1 MGIFKSSDERVVQ
14 KLYKLVEQI
23 NEIEKEYVN
32 YSADELREL
41 TDKFKQRIKGGETL
55 DDILCEAF
63 AAVKVAATR
72 TIGQTPYDVQIIGA
86 IVLHQGRIAELK
98 TGEGKTL
105 MSTMAGYLNAL
116 SGNGVHLVT
125 VNEYLAKHQSEW
137 MGKIYSYLGLTV
149 GLITRE
155 QTKKQKQAAYNADIT
170 YGISSEYGFDYL
182 RDSMEKIREGVVQRS
197 LTYVMID
204 EIDSILIDEAR
215 SPLIISGNVK
225 GKQQLYKIADSFVRG
240 LNERPEAPPTDRFT
254 EYDENDPKYKGDY
267 DRDEKAST
275 TALTEDGVVK
285 AEKFFNIENLSDT
298 ANIAISHHINQAL
311 RANML
316 MHRDRD
322 YIVKENRVVI
332 VDKNTGRLREGRRF
346 SDGLHQAIEA
356 KERVTIK
363 DESKTLASITLQNYF
378 RMYKK
383 VSGMTATAKTEE
395 EEFRAIYGMDV
406 VVIPTNKPM
415 VRIDEEDAIYT
426 NENAKFLAMIENII
440 ECNQKGQPVLVGTAS
455 VEASEK
461 LSSMLKKRKINHNVL
476 NAKNH
481 EREADII
488 AQAGRVGKITIATN
502 MAGRGTDIKLGGD
515 PDVMATKDLLKQEYS
530 NDEILIAAGHTKIT
544 DERLLDLRDRYHN
557 LVEKHQ
563 EVTVGEHKQVVEIGG
578 LRVIG
583 SERHESRRIDNQLR
597 GRSGRQGDPGSSKFY
612 IALEDPLIRLYT
624 KGREGFVTMLQSIE
638 QTDGYLGE
646 HKFITKTIER
656 AQKAAENNS
665 FAARKNV
672 LQYDDIINEQ
682 RKLIY
687 SQRRDVLVGDDI
699 SDNIKSMI
707 EYLVSDMVD
716 VATAESDYPEDWDF
730 DKLLIEANN
739 LFLSAGWWITGK
751 DEKVFK
757 TIFVKEFRFFVP
769 KADRE
774 KMNREQLK
782 EVILNGAMKIYGAL
796 DKHIESKGLNMR
808 EAERSVV
815 LTVVN
820 YNWQNHM
827 EEAEQLKQGIGL
839 RSYGQRNPLL
849 EYKLETADMFD
860 NLVHNIRIE
869 AAKAVFRSNLVG
881 TILHRQALIEAMEK
895 EDKRYKLGPA
905 ASTNKAKGAGAGN
918 IKKKVGR
925 NDPCPCGSGKKYKK
939 CCGANQ

>member
-1 MGIFKSSDERVVQ
+1 MGMFKTSDERVIK
-14 KLYKLVEQI
+14 KLYKLVERI
-23 NEIEKEYVN
+23 NEIEKEYTN

-41 TDKFKQRIKGGETL
+41 TQKLKQRLKDGETL

-72 TIGQTPYDVQIIGA
+72 TIGQTPFDVQILGA

-137 MGKIYSYLGLTV
+137 MGKIYTYLGLTV
-149 GLITRE
+149 GLIERT
-155 QTKKQKQAAYNADIT
+155 QSKKEKQEAYNADIT

-182 RDSMEKIREGVVQRS
+182 RDSMERIKEGVVQRS

-215 SPLIISGNVK
+215 SPLIISGSVQ
-225 GKQQLYKIADSFVRG
+225 GKQQLYKIADSFVRS
-240 LNERPEAPPTDRFT
+240 LKERPEAPPTDRFA
-254 EYDENDPKYKGDY
+254 EYDENDPKYKGDF
-267 DRDEKAST
+267 DKDEKAST
-275 TALTEDGVVK
+275 VALTEEGVVK
-285 AEKFFNIENLSDT
+285 AEKFFNVENLSDT

-322 YIVKENRVVI
+322 YIVKDNRVII
-332 VDKNTGRLREGRRF
+332 VDQNTGRLREGRRF

-356 KERVTIK
+356 KERVTIL

-383 VSGMTATAKTEE
+383 ISGMTATAKTEE

-415 VRIDEEDAIYT
+415 IRTDEEDAIYT
-426 NENAKFLAMIENII
+426 NENAKFSAIIENII
-440 ECNQKGQPVLVGTAS
+440 ECNQQGQPVLVGTAS

-461 LSSMLKKRKINHNVL
+461 LSTMLKRRKINHNVL

-481 EREADII
+481 EREAEII

-515 PDVMATKDLLKQEYS
+515 PDVMATKDLMMQEYTY
-530 NDEILIAAGHTKIT
+530 DEILIAAGHTKIA
-544 DERLLDLRDRYHN
+544 DERLLDLRKKYKE
-557 LVEKHQ
+557 LVDKHKL
-563 EVTVGEHKQVVEIGG
+563 VTDKEHVQVVELGG

-624 KGREGFVTMLQSIE
+624 KGREGFLSMLQSID
-638 QTDGYLGE
+638 QQDGYLGE

-656 AQKAAENNS
+656 AQKAAESNS

-672 LQYDDIINEQ
+672 LQYDDVINEQ

-687 SQRRDVLVGDDI
+687 SQRREVLVQDDI
-699 SDNIKSMI
+699 SENIKGMI
-707 EYLVSDMVD
+707 EYLVADMVD

-730 DKLLIEANN
+730 DKLLVDCNN
-739 LFLSAGWWITGK
+739 LFLTAGWWITNK
-751 DEKVFK
+751 DEKIFRN
-757 TIFVKEFRFFVP
+757 IFVKEYRIFVP
-769 KADRE
+769 EKDRE
-774 KMNREQLK
+774 DMSRDQLK
-782 EVILNGAMKIYGAL
+782 EAILKGAMKIYNTL
-796 DKHIESKGLNMR
+796 DTHIASMGLNMR
-808 EAERSVV
+808 DAERSVV

-849 EYKLETADMFD
+849 EYKIETGDMFD
-860 NLVHNIRIE
+860 NLVHTIKIE
-869 AAKAVFRSNLVG
+869 SASAIFRSNLVG
-881 TILHRQALIEAMEK
+881 TILHRKAMMEAMEK
-895 EDKRYKLGPA
+895 ENQGIRLGPA
-905 ASTNKAKGAGAGN
+905 ESAKQKSGGSGH
-918 IKKKVGR
+918 KVGR
-925 NDPCPCGSGKKYKK
+925 NDPCPCGSGKKYKH
-939 CCGANQ
+939 CCGK

>member
-1 MGIFKSSDERVVQ
+1 MGIFKSSDEKVIK
-14 KLYKLVEQI
+14 KLYKLVDQI
-23 NEIEKEYVN
+23 NELEKKYTD
-32 YSADELREL
+32 YTADQLQEL
-41 TDKFKQRIKGGETL
+41 TEQLKKRLKDGETL

-72 TIGQTPYDVQIIGA
+72 TIGQTPYDVQVLGA
-86 IVLHQGRIAELK
+86 IILHQGRIAELK

-116 SGNGVHLVT
+116 TGNGVHLVT

-137 MGKIYSYLGLTV
+137 MGKIYTYLGLTV
-149 GLITRE
+149 GMIERS
-155 QTKKQKQAAYNADIT
+155 QSKKEKQEAYNADIT

-182 RDSMEKIREGVVQRS
+182 RDSMERIKEGVVQRS
-197 LTYVMID
+197 LSYVMID

-215 SPLIISGNVK
+215 SPLIISGSVK

-240 LNERPEAPPTDRFT
+240 LNERPEAPPTDRFA
-254 EYDENDPKYKGDY
+254 EYDENDPKYKGDF
-267 DRDEKAST
+267 DKDEKANT
-275 TALTEDGVVK
+275 VALTEEGVVK

-316 MHRDRD
+316 MHNDQD
-322 YIVKENRVVI
+322 YIVKDNSVII

-356 KERVTIK
+356 KERVAIK

-415 VRIDEEDAIYT
+415 VRLDEEDAIYT
-426 NENAKFLAMIENII
+426 NENAKFAAIIENII

-461 LSSMLKKRKINHNVL
+461 LSTMLKRRKINHNVL

-515 PDVMATKDLLKQEYS
+515 SDAMATKDLLKQDFTY
-530 NDEILIAAGHTKIT
+530 DEILIAAGHTKIS
-544 DERLLDLRDRYHN
+544 DERLIELREKYHQ
-557 LVEKHQ
+557 LEAKHKD
-563 EVTVGEHKQVVEIGG
+563 VTSKEHAKVVELGG

-624 KGREGFVTMLQSIE
+624 KGREGFVNMLQSIE
-638 QTDGYLGE
+638 QEDGYLGE

-656 AQKAAENNS
+656 AQKAAESNS

-687 SQRRDVLVGDDI
+687 SQRRDVLVEDDI

-707 EYLVSDMVD
+707 EYLVSDMVE
-716 VATAESDYPEDWDF
+716 VATADSDYPEEWDF
-730 DKLLIEANN
+730 DKLLVDCNN
-739 LFLSAGWWITGK
+739 LFLSAGWWISNK
-751 DEKVFK
+751 DEKLFK
-757 TIFVKEFRFFVP
+757 NIFVKEYRILVP

-774 KMNREQLK
+774 NMKREQLK
-782 EVILNGAMKIYGAL
+782 EVILKGAMKIYNTL
-796 DKHIESKGLNMR
+796 DNHISSLGLNMR

-860 NLVHNIRIE
+860 NLVHTIRIE
-869 AAKAVFRSNLVG
+869 AARAIYRSNLIG
-881 TILHRQALIEAMEK
+881 TILHRKAMVDAMEK
-895 EDKRYKLGPA
+895 ENQGLKLGPA
-905 ASTNKAKGAGAGN
+905 ESSKSKSSGSS
-918 IKKKVGR
+918 KKVGR

-939 CCGANQ
+939 CCGQ

>member
-1 MGIFKSSDERVVQ
+1 MGIFKSGDDKVIK
-14 KLYKLVEQI
+14 KLHKLVENI
-23 NEIEKEYVN
+23 NEIEKEYTN
-32 YSADELREL
+32 YTADELLEL
-41 TDKFKQRIKGGETL
+41 TEQLKVRLKNGETT

-63 AAVKVAATR
+63 AAVKIAATR

-116 SGNGVHLVT
+116 TGKGVHLVT

-137 MGKIYSYLGLTV
+137 MGKIYNYLGLSV
-149 GLITRE
+149 GLIERT
-155 QTKKQKQAAYNADIT
+155 QTKKEKQDAYNADIT

-182 RDSMEKIREGVVQRS
+182 RDSMERIKEGVVQRS
-197 LTYVMID
+197 LSYVMID

-215 SPLIISGNVK
+215 SPLIISGSVK

-240 LNERPEAPPTDRFT
+240 LKERPESPPTDRFADF
-254 EYDENDPKYKGDY
+254 DENDPKYKGEFDK
-267 DRDEKAST
+267 DEKAST
-275 TALTEDGVVK
+275 VALSEEGIVK
-285 AEKFFNIENLSDT
+285 AEKSFNIENLSDT
-298 ANIAISHHINQAL
+298 TNIAISHHINQAL

-316 MHRDRD
+316 MHRDKD
-322 YIVKENRVVI
+322 YIVKDNRVII

-356 KERVTIK
+356 KERVAIK
-363 DESKTLASITLQNYF
+363 DESKTLASVTLQNYF

-406 VVIPTNKPM
+406 VVIPTNMPM
-415 VRIDEEDAIYT
+415 VRLDENDAIYT
-426 NENAKFLAMIENII
+426 NETAKFGAIIENII
-440 ECNQKGQPVLVGTAS
+440 ECNQKGQPILVGTAS
-455 VEASEK
+455 VEASET
-461 LSSMLKKRKINHNVL
+461 LSTMLKRRKINHNVL

-515 PDVMATKDLLKQEYS
+515 PEVMATRDLLKQDFTY
-530 NDEILIAAGHTKIT
+530 DEILIAAGHTKIE
-544 DERLLDLRDRYHN
+544 DERLLELREKYHQM
-557 LVEKHQ
+557 VEKH
-563 EVTVGEHKQVVEIGG
+563 KQVTDQEHIKVVQSGG

-612 IALEDPLIRLYT
+612 IALEDSLIRLYT
-624 KGREGFVTMLQSIE
+624 KGREGFITMLQSIE
-638 QTDGYLGE
+638 QQDGYLGE

-656 AQKAAENNS
+656 AQKAAESNS

-687 SQRRDVLVGDDI
+687 SQRRDVLEQDDI

-730 DKLLIEANN
+730 DKLLVESNN
-739 LFLSAGWWITGK
+739 LFLSAGWWITNK
-751 DEKVFK
+751 DEKIFRNV
-757 TIFVKEFRFFVP
+757 FVKSYRIFVP

-774 KMNREQLK
+774 NMKRDELK
-782 EVILNGAMKIYGAL
+782 EIVLKGAMKVYDTL
-796 DKHIESKGLNMR
+796 DSHIASRGLNMR

-860 NLVHNIRIE
+860 NLVHAIRLE
-869 AAKAVFRSNLVG
+869 AAKAIFRSNLVG
-881 TILHRQALIEAMEK
+881 TILHRKAMVEAMEK
-895 EDKRYKLGPA
+895 ESRNIKLGPA
-905 ASTNKAKGAGAGN
+905 DTANAKSGAKGGS
-918 IKKKVGR
+918 KKVGR

-939 CCGANQ
+939 CCGQ

>member
-1 MGIFKSSDERVVQ
+1 MGIFKTSDEKVIK
-14 KLYKLVEQI
+14 KLYKLVDRI
-23 NEIEKEYVN
+23 NEIENEYKN

-41 TDKFKQRIKGGETL
+41 TNQLKQRLKDGETL

-63 AAVKVAATR
+63 AAVKVAAAR
-72 TIGQTPYDVQIIGA
+72 TIGQTPYDVQVIGA

-116 SGNGVHLVT
+116 TGQGVHLVT

-137 MGKIYSYLGLTV
+137 MGKIYTYLGLTV
-149 GLITRE
+149 GLIERT
-155 QTKKQKQAAYNADIT
+155 QSKKEKQDAYNADIT

-182 RDSMEKIREGVVQRS
+182 RDSMEKIKEGVVQRS

-215 SPLIISGNVK
+215 SPLIISGSVK
-225 GKQQLYKIADSFVRG
+225 GKQQLYKISDSFVRG
-240 LNERPEAPPTDRFT
+240 LKERPEAPPTDRFA

-267 DRDEKAST
+267 DKDEKANT
-275 TALTEDGVVK
+275 IALTEDGIVK

-316 MHRDRD
+316 MHRDKD
-322 YIVKENRVVI
+322 YIVKDNRVII
-332 VDKNTGRLREGRRF
+332 VDQNTGRLREGRRF

-415 VRIDEEDAIYT
+415 IRIDEDDAIYT
-426 NENAKFLAMIENII
+426 DENSKFSAIIDNII

-461 LSSMLKKRKINHNVL
+461 LSTMLKRRKINHNVL

-488 AQAGRVGKITIATN
+488 AQAGRLGKITIATN

-515 PDVMATKDLLKQEYS
+515 PDAMATKDLLMQDYTY
-530 NDEILIAAGHTKIT
+530 DEILIAAGHTKIS
-544 DERLLDLRDRYHN
+544 DERLLDLRSKYN
-557 LVEKHQ
+557 ELVEKHKK
-563 EVTVGEHKQVVEIGG
+563 VTEEEHKKVVSFGG

-624 KGREGFVTMLQSIE
+624 KGREGFVSMLQSIE
-638 QTDGYLGE
+638 QDNGYLGE

-656 AQKAAENNS
+656 AQKAAESNS

-687 SQRRDVLVGDDI
+687 SQRREVLVQDDI

-707 EYLVSDMVD
+707 EYLVYDMVD
-716 VATAESDYPEDWDF
+716 VATADSDYPEDWDF
-730 DKLLIEANN
+730 NKLLIDCNN
-739 LFLSAGWWITGK
+739 LFLSAGWWITNK
-751 DEKVFK
+751 DEKLFK
-757 TIFVKEFRFFVP
+757 NVFVKEYRIFIP

-774 KMNREQLK
+774 DITRDILK
-782 EVILNGAMKIYGAL
+782 EKILDGAMKIYNTI
-796 DKHIESKGLNMR
+796 DSHISSLGLNMR

-839 RSYGQRNPLL
+839 RSYGQRNPLI
-849 EYKLETADMFD
+849 EYKIETGDMFD
-860 NLVHNIRIE
+860 NLIHIIKTE

-881 TILHRQALIEAMEK
+881 TILYRKAMIEAMEK
-895 EDKRYKLGPA
+895 ENQGIRLGPA
-905 ASTNKAKGAGAGN
+905 ASSHPKADGN
-918 IKKKVGR
+918 KKVGR

-939 CCGANQ
+939 CCGQNS

>member
-1 MGIFKSSDERVVQ
+1 MGIFKSSDEKVVQ

-23 NEIEKEYVN
+23 NEIEKKYTN

-41 TDKFKQRIKGGETL
+41 TNEFKQRLKDGETL

-105 MSTMAGYLNAL
+105 MSTMAGYLNSL
-116 SGNGVHLVT
+116 SGEGVHLVT

-137 MGKIYSYLGLTV
+137 MGKIYTYLGLSV

-155 QTKKQKQAAYNADIT
+155 QTKKEKQAAYKADIT

-197 LTYVMID
+197 LAYVMID

-240 LNERPEAPPTDRFT
+240 LTARPEAPPTDRFT
-254 EYDENDPKYKGDY
+254 DYDENDPKYRGDY

-275 TALTEDGVVK
+275 AALTEEGVVK
-285 AEKFFNIENLSDT
+285 AEKFFNVENLSDT

-316 MHRDRD
+316 MHRDQD

-356 KERVTIK
+356 KERVAIK

-406 VVIPTNKPM
+406 VVIPTNMPM
-415 VRIDEEDAIYT
+415 VRLDEEDAIYT
-426 NENAKFLAMIENII
+426 NENAKFSAIIENII
-440 ECNQKGQPVLVGTAS
+440 ECNHKGQPVLVGTAS
-455 VEASEK
+455 VQASEK
-461 LSSMLKKRKINHNVL
+461 LASMLKKRKIIHNVL

-515 PDVMATKDLLKQEYS
+515 SDVMATGDLLKQDYT

-544 DERLLDLRDRYHN
+544 DEKLLDLRQRYHK
-557 LVEKHQ
+557 LVDKHK
-563 EVTVGEHKQVVEIGG
+563 EVTDKEHVQVVQSGG

-624 KGREGFVTMLQSIE
+624 KGRDGFVTMLQSIE

-646 HKFITKTIER
+646 HKFITRTIER

-699 SDNIKSMI
+699 SDNIRSMI
-707 EYLVSDMVD
+707 EYMVADMVD
-716 VATAESDYPEDWDF
+716 VATADSDYAEDWDF
-730 DKLLIEANN
+730 DKLLIESNN
-739 LFLSAGWWITGK
+739 LFLSAGWWISNK
-751 DEKVFK
+751 DEKLFK
-757 TIFVKEFRFFVP
+757 NVFVKAHRIFVP
-769 KADRE
+769 KE
-774 KMNREQLK
+774 KRQSMTRDKLK
-782 EVILNGAMKIYGAL
+782 KVILDGAMKIYDTQ
-796 DKHIESKGLNMR
+796 DKYIESKGLNMR

-839 RSYGQRNPLL
+839 RSYGQRNPLI
-849 EYKLETADMFD
+849 EYKLETGDMFD
-860 NLVHNIRIE
+860 SLVHNIRIE

-881 TILHRQALIEAMEK
+881 TILHRKAMVEAMEK
-895 EDKRYKLGPA
+895 EDKGYKLGPA
-905 ASTNKAKGAGAGN
+905 ASSNNAKAAGGS
-918 IKKKVGR
+918 KKKVGR

-939 CCGANQ
+939 CCGMNK

>member
-1 MGIFKSSDERVVQ
+1 MAIFKSADERVVK
-14 KLYKLVEQI
+14 KLYKLVERI
-23 NEIEKEYVN
+23 NEIEKEYTN
-32 YSADELREL
+32 YSADELRSL
-41 TDKFKQRIKGGETL
+41 TDKFKQRLKDGEML
-55 DDILCEAF
+55 DDVLCEAF

-116 SGNGVHLVT
+116 SGDGVHLVT

-137 MGKIYSYLGLTV
+137 MGKIYTYLGLTV
-149 GLITRE
+149 GLIERT
-155 QTKKQKQAAYNADIT
+155 QSKKEKQAAYNADIT

-182 RDSMEKIREGVVQRS
+182 RDSMERIKEGVVQRS
-197 LTYVMID
+197 LSYVMID

-215 SPLIISGNVK
+215 SPLIISGNVQ

-240 LNERPEAPPTDRFT
+240 LNERPEAPPTDRFA
-254 EYDENDPKYKGDY
+254 EYDENDPKYQGDF
-267 DRDEKAST
+267 DKDEKANT
-275 TALTEDGVVK
+275 IALTEEGIVK

-316 MHRDRD
+316 MHRDQD
-322 YIVKENRVVI
+322 YIVKDNRVII

-356 KERVTIK
+356 KERVAIK

-415 VRIDEEDAIYT
+415 IRVDEDDAIYT
-426 NENAKFLAMIENII
+426 NENAKFTAIIENII

-461 LSSMLKKRKINHNVL
+461 LAAMLKRRKINHNVL

-488 AQAGRVGKITIATN
+488 AQAGRIGRITIATN

-515 PDVMATKDLLKQEYS
+515 PDAMATKDLLMQDYTY
-530 NDEILIAAGHTKIT
+530 DEILIAAGHTKIS
-544 DERLLDLRDRYHN
+544 DERLLELREKYHQ
-557 LVEKHQ
+557 LAAKHK
-563 EVTVGEHKQVVEIGG
+563 EVTDKEHLKVVELGG

-624 KGREGFVTMLQSIE
+624 KGREGFVNMLQSIE
-638 QTDGYLGE
+638 QQDGYLGE

-687 SQRRDVLVGDDI
+687 SQRREVLVQDDI
-699 SDNIKSMI
+699 SENIKSMI

-716 VATAESDYPEDWDF
+716 IATAESDYSEEWDF
-730 DKLLIEANN
+730 DKLLVDCNN
-739 LFLSAGWWITGK
+739 LFLSAGWWITNK
-751 DEKVFK
+751 DERIFRNV
-757 TIFVKEFRFFVP
+757 FVKENRIFVP
-769 KADRE
+769 KAKRE
-774 KMNREQLK
+774 DMTREQLK
-782 EVILNGAMKIYGAL
+782 EIILKGAMKIYNTL
-796 DKHIESKGLNMR
+796 DSHIKSLGLNMR

-839 RSYGQRNPLL
+839 RSYGQRNPLI

-860 NLVHNIRIE
+860 NLVHTIKIE
-869 AAKAVFRSNLVG
+869 SATAIFRSNLVG
-881 TILHRQALIEAMEK
+881 TILHRKAMVEAMEK
-895 EDKRYKLGPA
+895 ENQGIRLGA
-905 ASTNKAKGAGAGN
+905 GETSKAKNAAN
-918 IKKKVGR
+918 KKVGR

-939 CCGANQ
+939 CCGQ

>member
-1 MGIFKSSDERVVQ
+1 MGIFKSSDEKVVK

-23 NEIEKEYVN
+23 NEIEKKYTN
-32 YSADELREL
+32 YSADELRALTEEL
-41 TDKFKQRIKGGETL
+41 KKRLQDGETL

-72 TIGQTPYDVQIIGA
+72 TIGQTPYDVQVIGA

-116 SGNGVHLVT
+116 SGKGVHLVT

-137 MGKIYSYLGLTV
+137 MGKIYTYLGLTV
-149 GLITRE
+149 GMIERT
-155 QTKKQKQAAYNADIT
+155 QSKKEKQEAYNADIT

-182 RDSMEKIREGVVQRS
+182 RDSMELIKEGVVQRELS
-197 LTYVMID
+197 YVMID

-215 SPLIISGNVK
+215 SPLIISGNVE

-240 LNERPEAPPTDRFT
+240 LKERPEAPPTDRFA
-254 EYDENDPKYKGDY
+254 EYDENDPKYKGDF

-275 TALTEDGVVK
+275 VALTEEGVVK
-285 AEKFFNIENLSDT
+285 AEKFFNVENLSDT

-322 YIVKENRVVI
+322 YIVKDNRVII
-332 VDKNTGRLREGRRF
+332 VDQNTGRLREGRRF

-356 KERVTIK
+356 KERVAIK

-383 VSGMTATAKTEE
+383 ISGMTATAKTEE

-406 VVIPTNKPM
+406 VVIPTNMPM
-415 VRIDEEDAIYT
+415 IRIDEEDAIYT
-426 NENAKFLAMIENII
+426 NENAKFAAIIENII
-440 ECNQKGQPVLVGTAS
+440 ECNQNGQPVLVGTAS

-461 LSSMLKKRKINHNVL
+461 LSNMLKKRKINHNVL

-481 EREADII
+481 EREAEII

-515 PDVMATKDLLKQEYS
+515 PDVMATKDLLMQEYT
-530 NDEILIAAGHTKIT
+530 NDEILIAAGHTKIN
-544 DERLLDLRDRYHN
+544 DERLLELREKYN
-557 LVEKHQ
+557 QLVEKHKK
-563 EVTVGEHKQVVEIGG
+563 VTDVEHVKVVEAGG

-624 KGREGFVTMLQSIE
+624 KGREGFVNMLQSIE
-638 QTDGYLGE
+638 MDDGYLGE

-656 AQKAAENNS
+656 AQKAAESNS

-672 LQYDDIINEQ
+672 LQYDDVINEQ
-682 RKLIY
+682 RKIIY
-687 SQRRDVLVGDDI
+687 SQRREVLVKEDL
-699 SDNIKSMI
+699 SDSIKSMI

-716 VATAESDYPEDWDF
+716 LATADSEYPEEWDF
-730 DKLLIEANN
+730 DKLLVEANN
-739 LFLSAGWWITGK
+739 LFLSAGWWITKK
-751 DEKVFK
+751 DEKIFK
-757 TIFVKEFRFFVP
+757 NVFVKEYRIFVP
-769 KADRE
+769 KEKRE
-774 KMNREQLK
+774 NMTREQLK
-782 EVILNGAMKIYGAL
+782 EFILKGAMKIYNTL
-796 DKHIESKGLNMR
+796 DSHISSMGLSMR
-808 EAERSVV
+808 DAERSI
-815 LTVVN
+815 LLSVVN

-839 RSYGQRNPLL
+839 RSYGQRNPLI
-849 EYKLETADMFD
+849 EYKIETGDMFD
-860 NLVHNIRIE
+860 NLVHVIKIE
-869 AAKAVFRSNLVG
+869 AARTIYRSNLVG
-881 TILHRQALIEAMEK
+881 TILHRKALVEALEK
-895 EDKRYKLGPA
+895 KNQGIQLGPA
-905 ASTNKAKGAGAGN
+905 QSSKPKSAANQ
-918 IKKKVGR
+918 KVGR

-939 CCGANQ
+939 CCGQ

>member
-1 MGIFKSSDERVVQ
+1 MGIFKSSDEREIK
-14 KLYKLVEQI
+14 KLNKLVYKI
-23 NEIEKEYVN
+23 NEIEKQYKD
-32 YSADELREL
+32 YTADELREL
-41 TDKFKQRIKGGETL
+41 TEKFKKRLKEGETL
-55 DDILCEAF
+55 EDILCEAF

-72 TIGQTPYDVQIIGA
+72 TIGQTPFDVQILGA

-116 SGNGVHLVT
+116 SGEGVHLVT

-137 MGKIYSYLGLTV
+137 MGKIYNYLGLTV
-149 GLITRE
+149 GLIERA
-155 QTKKQKQAAYNADIT
+155 QSKKEKQAAYNADIT

-182 RDSMEKIREGVVQRS
+182 RDSMERLKEGVVQRS

-215 SPLIISGNVK
+215 SPLIISGSVQ
-225 GKQQLYKIADSFVRG
+225 GKQKLYKIADSFVRS
-240 LNERPEAPPTDRFT
+240 LKERPEAPPTDRFV
-254 EYDENDPKYKGDY
+254 EYDENDPKYKGDF
-267 DRDEKAST
+267 DKDEKANT
-275 TALTEDGVVK
+275 VALSEEGIVK

-316 MHRDRD
+316 MHRDKD
-322 YIVKENRVVI
+322 YIVKDNRVII
-332 VDKNTGRLREGRRF
+332 VDQNTGRLREGRRF

-356 KERVTIK
+356 KERVTIE

-383 VSGMTATAKTEE
+383 ISGMTGTAKTEE
-395 EEFRAIYGMDV
+395 EEFQAIYGMDV
-406 VVIPTNKPM
+406 VVVPTNKPM
-415 VRIDEEDAIYT
+415 IRVDEDDAIYT
-426 NENAKFLAMIENII
+426 NEDAKFRAIIENII
-440 ECNQKGQPVLVGTAS
+440 ECNRNGQPVLVGTAS

-461 LSSMLKKRKINHNVL
+461 LSAMLKKRKINHNVL

-481 EREADII
+481 EREAEIVS
-488 AQAGRVGKITIATN
+488 QAGRVGRITIATN

-515 PDVMATKDLLKQEYS
+515 PDVMATKDLLMQDYT
-530 NDEILIAAGHTKIT
+530 NDEILIAAGHTKLT
-544 DERLLDLRDRYHN
+544 DERLIELRQKYKDLVDKHK
-557 LVEKHQ
+557 LVTDK
-563 EVTVGEHKQVVEIGG
+563 EHEQVVELGG
-578 LRVIG
+578 LRVVG

-624 KGREGFVTMLQSIE
+624 KGRENFVAMLQSIE
-638 QTDGYLGE
+638 QNDGYLGE

-656 AQKAAENNS
+656 AQKAAESNS

-687 SQRRDVLVGDDI
+687 SQRRDVLVQDDI
-699 SDNIKSMI
+699 SENIKSMI
-707 EYLVSDMVD
+707 EYLVSDMVEQ
-716 VATAESDYPEDWDF
+716 ATAESDFPEDWDF
-730 DKLLIEANN
+730 DKLLVDANN
-739 LFLSAGWWITGK
+739 LFLSAGWWITNK

-757 TIFVKEFRFFVP
+757 NIFVKEYRILVP
-769 KADRE
+769 KNDRE
-774 KMNREQLK
+774 NMTRDKLK
-782 EVILNGAMKIYGAL
+782 DIIYNGAMKIYNTL
-796 DKHIESKGLNMR
+796 DSHISSLGLNMR
-808 EAERSVV
+808 EAERSMV

-839 RSYGQRNPLL
+839 RSYGQRNPLI
-849 EYKLETADMFD
+849 EYKIETGDMFD
-860 NLVHNIRIE
+860 TLVHNIKIE
-869 AAKAVFRSNLVG
+869 SAMAIFRSNLVG
-881 TILHRQALIEAMEK
+881 TILQRKAMAEAMEK
-895 EDKRYKLGPA
+895 ENQGIRLGPGDTKKA
-905 ASTNKAKGAGAGN
+905 AGGAGG
-918 IKKKVGR
+918 KKVGR

-939 CCGANQ
+939 CCGIDQ